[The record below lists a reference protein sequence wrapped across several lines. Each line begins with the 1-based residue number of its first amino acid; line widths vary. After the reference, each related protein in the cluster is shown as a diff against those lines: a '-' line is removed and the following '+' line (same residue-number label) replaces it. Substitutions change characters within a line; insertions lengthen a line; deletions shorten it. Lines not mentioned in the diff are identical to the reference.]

1 MCNKCLNCGKDVKNK
16 YCGVSC
22 QNIHQQKNKKK
33 SKKSI
38 ERRTQTNLKKW
49 KEFEVYCH
57 NCNTP
62 FNIKEYNVE
71 KPKKEKYFCCRSC
84 SNVRVWT
91 EERRKKLS
99 ETAKKSEK
107 VKRANKII
115 AENNRG
121 FKNVGGT
128 KIPITPMVET
138 PCLYCGEIILH
149 KKSKKRKYHHDCWLK
164 CSGGIREGSSRG
176 KYGVYKGYKCDSS
189 YELAWVI
196 YRLEHNLPFQRNNKG
211 FNYVYRGNNH
221 TYYPDFVLP
230 DDSYVEIKNF
240 KSELTDTKIKYFPH
254 KIKVLYKDDIKQK
267 ILPYVISKY
276 GKNFIDLYDKPLN
289 KKKLTINPSNP

>member
-1 MCNKCLNCGKDVKNK
+1 MCNKCLNCSKDVKNK

-22 QNIHQQKNKKK
+22 QNSHQQKNKKK
-33 SKKSI
+33 SKNSI

-57 NCNTP
+57 NCNVP

-128 KIPITPMVET
+128 KIPLTPMVET

-211 FNYVYRGNNH
+211 FNYVYRENNH

-230 DDSYVEIKNF
+230 DNSYVEIKNF

-254 KIKVLYKDDIKQK
+254 KITVLYKDDIKQK

-289 KKKLTINPSNP
+289 KKN